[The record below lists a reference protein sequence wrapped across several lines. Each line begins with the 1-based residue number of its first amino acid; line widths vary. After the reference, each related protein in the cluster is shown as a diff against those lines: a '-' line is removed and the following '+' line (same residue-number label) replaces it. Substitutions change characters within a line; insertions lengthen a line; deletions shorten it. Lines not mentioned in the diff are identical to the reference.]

1 MTKQERECRRDKV
14 QALYEQGKSINQIA
28 QEIKIDWSTVK
39 RDLISRK
46 IEIQTKRNQYSSNG
60 IEKSLF
66 NQINNSSDAY
76 WLGFLYADGSI
87 RKDRNEVSLE
97 LKEEDLETVKNFH
110 SYCKNSNQIRKHII
124 KRNDKEYVSYVSSF
138 SDKETKENLIK
149 LGCVP
154 QKSLTL
160 TFPNETQVPNEFI
173 SHFVRGYIDGDG
185 YIQYDCQKYRYRVI
199 ILGTK
204 DFLVGLRNRMK
215 LEEYCIIEKDN
226 SSNIYKMTI
235 SNKSNVFQFLTKI
248 YENATDFLP
257 RKFDIYEKA
266 KLIMGA

>member
-1 MTKQERECRRDKV
+1 M
-14 QALYEQGKSINQIA
+14 
-28 QEIKIDWSTVK
+28 
-39 RDLISRK
+39 
-46 IEIQTKRNQYSSNG
+46 
-60 IEKSLF
+60 
-66 NQINNSSDAY
+66 
-76 WLGFLYADGSI
+76 
-87 RKDRNEVSLE
+87 
-97 LKEEDLETVKNFH
+97 
-110 SYCKNSNQIRKHII
+110 
-124 KRNDKEYVSYVSSF
+124 
-138 SDKETKENLIK
+138 IK

-204 DFLVGLRNRMK
+204 DFLVGLRNRME
-215 LEEYCIIEKDN
+215 LEEYCIMEKDN
-226 SSNIYKMTI
+226 SSNIYRMTI
-235 SNKSNVFQFLTKI
+235 SNKNNVFQFLTKI